1 MEPSGEAKNSK
12 LPPIPTSD
20 AKSFQWNR
28 KDSFYGISPR
38 EFWADNEINQIEV
51 EDFKKCEHY
60 FEYVGETV
68 MCKKCFFG
76 MNNISNPILEI
87 RDGKLLLK
95 K

>member
-1 MEPSGEAKNSK
+1 MEPNGQAKNST
-12 LPPIPTSD
+12 LPPLPASD
-20 AKSFQWNR
+20 AKSLQWNR
-28 KDSFYGISPR
+28 KDNFYGTGSR
-38 EFWADNEINQIEV
+38 EFWGKNEITYNEV

-60 FEYVGETV
+60 FEYAGETV